1 MLKIIIL
8 YIHFRSD
15 FSKISLIQSSYVMS
29 RKNTDFLSATKYLIM
44 KLQKISSL
52 PANLTELETTLFSL

>member
-8 YIHFRSD
+8 YIHFHSD

-29 RKNTDFLSATKYLIM
+29 RKNTDFLSATKYFIM